1 MLSRVRGTPGV
12 SLKTPSFKKSA
23 AEGIDFGPTA
33 VFHEKFPNVGNP
45 FIFNENDWLTVGD
58 GDGYQEYFKRQGR
71 TKNAVKWGQ
80 LKLFTSELQFF
91 NKYWNPKEVK
101 TPLCVYVGSAPG
113 THIQYLT
120 QLFPMFEFHLY
131 DPRDV
136 FDSRLKTNP
145 RVKLYVQFFTDED
158 AKKYASRKDI
168 FFVSDIRSTA
178 YNKDQ
183 FSTEEMERENEKLVL
198 SDMAMQKRW
207 VDIVQPHKAHL
218 KFRLP
223 YGYGW
228 QKLMPEMMHFNYF
241 DGDVYKQPWAPQTST
256 ETRLVPNLQ
265 VPNRKWNSQLYE
277 KMMFY
282 HNNVIREHAVF
293 VNPLTNVNE
302 PIDIESGLTQDYDST
317 VFISTVKDYLTKFS
331 SFLPDGKVSV
341 EAVISLSKEILD
353 FVGEDIISISN
364 IRAGYKGRLTPG
376 TSELIQK
383 KLKET
388 DNEDDE

>member
-1 MLSRVRGTPGV
+1 MLSRGRGTPGV
-12 SLKTPSFKKSA
+12 SLKTPSERKSA
-23 AEGIDFGPTA
+23 MEGIDFGPTA
-33 VFHEKFPNVGNP
+33 VFHEKFPNVGKYP

-91 NKYWNPKEVK
+91 NKYWNPTEVK
-101 TPLCVYVGSAPG
+101 APLCVYVGSAPG

-136 FDSRLKTNP
+136 FDARLKTNP
-145 RVKLYVQFFTDED
+145 RVKLFVQFFTDED
-158 AKKYASRKDI
+158 AKKYAKRNDV
-168 FFVSDIRSTA
+168 FFVSDIRSTS

-207 VDIVQPHKAHL
+207 VDIIQPHKAHL

-241 DGDVYKQPWAPQTST
+241 DGDVYKQSWAPQTST

-293 VNPLTNVNE
+293 VNPITGLVA
-302 PIDIESGLTQDYDST
+302 PADIELGLTQDYDST
-317 VFISTVKDYLTKFS
+317 VFLVTIQEYMKKFM
-331 SFLPDGKVSV
+331 
-341 EAVISLSKEILD
+341 SKE
-353 FVGEDIISISN
+353 FVLNSEKSVMALAKAIIDNVGNYEISIAN
-364 IRAGYKGRLTPG
+364 IRAGVKGKLSPDSDERLRA
-376 TSELIQK
+376 
-383 KLKET
+383 KLRAQGE
-388 DNEDDE
+388 DEDD